1 MNLRC
6 PAKAMNQVPADVVVF
21 PKGLSGY
28 LVRSVLDAFAR
39 IQRGVLHLQYPD
51 GAIAEFGEPESGPRV
66 HLRLHSWNGLLRLA
80 QSGSVGAGEGYT
92 AGDWD
97 CDNLPGLV
105 ELFCINEEALSPSS
119 NLRTLLHRLSH
130 WANRNSVVGA
140 RKNIHAHYDIGND
153 FYQCFLDRSMTYSCA
168 LFEHPEDDLETA
180 QTAKYRKIAELA
192 RLTPGMSILEIGCG
206 WGGFAE
212 FAAREHHCKVAAI
225 SLSQEQLAYAQA
237 HARQEG
243 LNDLIDYRFIDYRD
257 LTGRFDRIVSIEM
270 IEAVGH
276 TFLDGFF
283 AKCEELLAPEGLLVL
298 QSIIIPDQRYDTYRS
313 NPDWIQKYIFPGGHL
328 PCLGS
333 LLQAARRRSQLVV
346 ESVGNIGI
354 HYAETLRRWRRQMLD
369 SRDRILAQGYPTEFL
384 RTWEYY
390 LAYCEGAFASRY
402 LQDLLILMTRP
413 MNQSMPTWPYTPDPF
428 TSSRLRGFQENIPE
442 TTPTLPLH
450 SPSFH
455 PENECIHLP

>member
-6 PAKAMNQVPADVVVF
+6 PAKAMNQAPADAVVF

-192 RLTPGMSILEIGCG
+192 RLRPGMSILEIGCG

-257 LTGRFDRIVSIEM
+257 LTGRLRSHRLHRDDR
-270 IEAVGH
+270 GGR
-276 TFLDGFF
+276 TYLPGR
-283 AKCEELLAPEGLLVL
+283 LLRQVRG
-298 QSIIIPDQRYDTYRS
+298 
-313 NPDWIQKYIFPGGHL
+313 
-328 PCLGS
+328 
-333 LLQAARRRSQLVV
+333 AARPGRPPRA
-346 ESVGNIGI
+346 SVD
-354 HYAETLRRWRRQMLD
+354 H
-369 SRDRILAQGYPTEFL
+369 
-384 RTWEYY
+384 
-390 LAYCEGAFASRY
+390 
-402 LQDLLILMTRP
+402 
-413 MNQSMPTWPYTPDPF
+413 
-428 TSSRLRGFQENIPE
+428 
-442 TTPTLPLH
+442 
-450 SPSFH
+450 H
-455 PENECIHLP
+455 PGSEV

>member
-192 RLTPGMSILEIGCG
+192 RLRPGMSILEIGCG

-257 LTGRFDRIVSIEM
+257 LTGRLRSHRLHRDDR
-270 IEAVGH
+270 GGR
-276 TFLDGFF
+276 TYLPGR
-283 AKCEELLAPEGLLVL
+283 LLRQVRG
-298 QSIIIPDQRYDTYRS
+298 
-313 NPDWIQKYIFPGGHL
+313 
-328 PCLGS
+328 
-333 LLQAARRRSQLVV
+333 AARPGRPPRA
-346 ESVGNIGI
+346 SVD
-354 HYAETLRRWRRQMLD
+354 H
-369 SRDRILAQGYPTEFL
+369 
-384 RTWEYY
+384 
-390 LAYCEGAFASRY
+390 
-402 LQDLLILMTRP
+402 
-413 MNQSMPTWPYTPDPF
+413 
-428 TSSRLRGFQENIPE
+428 
-442 TTPTLPLH
+442 
-450 SPSFH
+450 H
-455 PENECIHLP
+455 PGSEV